1 MITFILCALLFFVST
16 CSVSIC
22 SITVFA
28 LISSQY
34 RFCPFFCEEFSHHSF
49 PKWFP
54 RLAGSWGANQRR
66 HFYKFVFP
74 SHKKTSR
81 QTTNWQESNTMR
93 IQAKTNISAEV
104 RFLSVTREENFIFAS
119 LHIFLLACCN
129 HPLLSLA
136 NVKCSKCQSE
146 Y

>member
-1 MITFILCALLFFVST
+1 MGNILFSCLQFSKNVNFDSSKINGLPTHISILFYFQKKTLIILLTVHKRETMITFILCALLFFVST
-16 CSVSIC
+16 CPVSIC

-54 RLAGSWGANQRR
+54 RLAGSRGANQCR

-74 SHKKTSR
+74 SHKKT
-81 QTTNWQESNTMR
+81 
-93 IQAKTNISAEV
+93 
-104 RFLSVTREENFIFAS
+104 
-119 LHIFLLACCN
+119 
-129 HPLLSLA
+129 
-136 NVKCSKCQSE
+136 
-146 Y
+146 